1 MPELPEVECVC
12 RHLKEHIVGKTI
24 NDVVINYEE
33 MIMCDPKYFINNT
46 KGTTILDVYR
56 KGKFIIFKLNNQMY
70 LLTHLRMEG
79 KFFFEPA
86 NSLNSKHIHVYFD
99 LDEYFLY
106 YADTRKFGRM
116 YLKREDELLNSE
128 PLTNV
133 GPDPYE
139 IYQNKNYDY
148 ILDKFKNKK
157 KPIKE
162 TLLDQSIVS
171 GLGNIYVDEVLFRT
185 SISPLR
191 ITSSITS
198 DEVCELIEI
207 SVNVFNKS
215 IALGGTTIKS
225 FTSSRNHIG
234 HYQDYLL
241 VHTKQVC
248 PICKN
253 KIIVTRIGGRGTYYC
268 GVCQK

>member
-12 RHLKEHIVGKTI
+12 RHLKERIVGKSI
-24 NDVVINYEE
+24 NDTIIYYEE

-56 KGKFIIFKLNNQMY
+56 KGKFIVFKLSNQMY

-79 KFFFEPA
+79 KFFYEVA

-99 LDEYFLY
+99 LGENFLY

-116 YLKREDELLNSE
+116 YLKKEEDLNNTD
-128 PLTNV
+128 PLINV
-133 GPDPYE
+133 GPDPFE
-139 IYQNKNYDY
+139 ICENKDFEY
-148 ILDKFKNKK
+148 ILKKFKNKK

-162 TLLDQSIVS
+162 SLLDQSIIS
-171 GLGNIYVDEVLFRT
+171 GLGNIYVDEVLFRA

-191 ITSSITS
+191 PTFSVTKEQIKEI
-198 DEVCELIEI
+198 IEI
-207 SVNVFNKS
+207 SNDVFNKS
-215 IALGGTTIKS
+215 ISLGGTTIRS

-241 VHTKQVC
+241 IHTKLIC
-248 PICKN
+248 PVCKN
-253 KIIVTRIGGRGTYYC
+253 KVSILRIGGRGTYYC
-268 GVCQK
+268 EVCQK